1 MAAAALSVRGLATT
15 LVVLKGALIR
25 TGIGALIVGAGELVY
40 WFTRLASG
48 AGGFGEA
55 MRLLERCRRRG
66 LGTDQNGGQRG
77 WVACHSHVL

>member
-1 MAAAALSVRGLATT
+1 MWGLATA

-55 MRLLERCRRRG
+55 MRLLK
-66 LGTDQNGGQRG
+66 D
-77 WVACHSHVL
+77 VAV